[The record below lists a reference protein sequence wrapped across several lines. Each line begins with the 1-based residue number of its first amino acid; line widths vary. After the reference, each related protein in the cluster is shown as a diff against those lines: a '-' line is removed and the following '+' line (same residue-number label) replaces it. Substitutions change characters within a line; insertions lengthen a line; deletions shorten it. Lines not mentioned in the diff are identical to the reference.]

1 MKIQVTVLLILVNFC
16 SYAQFDSPKR
26 KVNIAPISN
35 PTGQTSPTS
44 SRAINYPSIFD
55 KKDKLLEGVS
65 LLEKTPEEEK
75 SIMEKEQFVS
85 QSQEYTDR
93 MNKKTSDGMI
103 LQKYRVDSFLGEFRT
118 PASVVKIS
126 CRDHEYPDGDRVR
139 IWLNDRV
146 IINTVYLG
154 SEYQAIIMD
163 LKEGINK
170 IEIEALN
177 QGDSGPNTAQ
187 FTIVDDKGSVI
198 TDNKWNLTTGV
209 KAKLVI
215 VRENTILRKE

>member
-1 MKIQVTVLLILVNFC
+1 MKIQVIVLLILVNFC

-35 PTGQTSPTS
+35 PTGQASPTS

-55 KKDKLLEGVS
+55 KKDKLLKGVS

-93 MNKKTSDGMI
+93 MNKKVSDGMI
-103 LQKYRVDSFLGEFRT
+103 LEKYRVDSFLGEFRT
-118 PASVVKIS
+118 AATIVKIS

-139 IWLNDRV
+139 IWLNDKV

-163 LKEGINK
+163 LNQGINK

-198 TDNKWNLTTGV
+198 TDNKWNLTTGI
-209 KAKLVI
+209 KAKLII